1 MQLLALFVLKTTLR
15 QCDNLT
21 DDILAKKLEM
31 TTDEV
36 SELIRILY
44 EEHVTRFKYSF
55 ICPKCKETDTLEE
68 DEIEKTNYCNLCG
81 SSIDIKKLVKG
92 ATIRYML
99 DRDALWE
106 YMEENYKTELNAARK
121 GEKPKMKVVEFP
133 KNTEEGFDGREAMKQ
148 YENKLFISHST
159 DDVEYVKAFVEFLES
174 MGMPEGSI
182 FCSSV
187 EGYQIQ
193 WGEDIYDYLSNEF
206 NNSDKN
212 LIVLFMLSDNYYK
225 SAPCL
230 NEMGA
235 TWILK
240 KEYRSILLPGFEYK
254 KIEGA
259 INPNRI
265 GIKFDGDQFK
275 FSLNEIKKQMTGWFG
290 LNALDESRWDRIR
303 DKLIREI
310 ENIKSGRSLS

>member
-1 MQLLALFVLKTTLR
+1 
-15 QCDNLT
+15 
-21 DDILAKKLEM
+21 M

-44 EEHVTRFKYSF
+44 EEHVIRFKYSF

-81 SSIDIKKLVKG
+81 NSIDIKKLIKG

-106 YMEENYKTELNAARK
+106 YMEENYKTELKAARK

-133 KNTEEGFDGREAMKQ
+133 KNTEEGFGGREAMKQ

-290 LNALDESRWDRIR
+290 LKALDESRWDRIR

>member
-1 MQLLALFVLKTTLR
+1 
-15 QCDNLT
+15 
-21 DDILAKKLEM
+21 
-31 TTDEV
+31 
-36 SELIRILY
+36 
-44 EEHVTRFKYSF
+44 
-55 ICPKCKETDTLEE
+55 
-68 DEIEKTNYCNLCG
+68 
-81 SSIDIKKLVKG
+81 
-92 ATIRYML
+92 ML

-133 KNTEEGFDGREAMKQ
+133 KNTEEGFGGREAMKQ

-290 LNALDESRWDRIR
+290 LKALDESRWDRIR